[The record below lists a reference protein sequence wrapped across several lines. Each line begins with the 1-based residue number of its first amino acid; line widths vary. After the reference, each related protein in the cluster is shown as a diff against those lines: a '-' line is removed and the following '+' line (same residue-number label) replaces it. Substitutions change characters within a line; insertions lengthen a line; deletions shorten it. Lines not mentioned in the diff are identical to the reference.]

1 MEKIKLKNEEVF
13 EIVPMGIETDL
24 YNKTRTFSFIS
35 ELGYAEIETA
45 FTTQNLSKIE
55 YLSSTDELLK
65 TYIDCVVLK
74 SLTKEFGKEVE
85 DGVIADVYSVDLE
98 LD

>member
-45 FTTQNLSKIE
+45 FTTQSLSKIE

-65 TYIDCVVLK
+65 TYMDCIILK
-74 SLTKEFGKEVE
+74 SLTKEFDKQVE
-85 DGVIADVYSVDLE
+85 DDVIADVYSVE
-98 LD
+98 LVIS